1 MFSPSPGRP
10 GGSGDDVADHREE
23 EQRDPERVSVAMTEI
38 PEAEQVWYDYCFKH
52 EEVARELDRI
62 ETPQKYSA
70 GNIARHESLDDFD
83 RQTVMRRVGP
93 PPKQDDE
100 RL

>member
-1 MFSPSPGRP
+1 M
-10 GGSGDDVADHREE
+10 
-23 EQRDPERVSVAMTEI
+23 AMTEI

>member
-1 MFSPSPGRP
+1 MFSYRALRG
-10 GGSGDDVADHREE
+10 
-23 EQRDPERVSVAMTEI
+23 
-38 PEAEQVWYDYCFKH
+38 
-52 EEVARELDRI
+52 VARELDRI